1 MTRFL
6 CLCPTYNRPRRLLEE
21 SIQNFRNQKHS
32 NAFLLIYDDLGS
44 HESLV
49 DEDMAIITTTER
61 EPGIVAK
68 YNKMIELSRQ
78 FGDFDAIALW
88 DDDDI

>member
-49 DEDMAIITTTER
+49 DETLEALFFLRVRLAI
-61 EPGIVAK
+61 P
-68 YNKMIELSRQ
+68 LS
-78 FGDFDAIALW
+78 L
-88 DDDDI
+88 